1 MDLFNNFFKGKKIL
15 ITGDTGFKGSWL
27 CIWLNELGADVYG
40 YALPPKTSHDNFNKT
55 NLGKMIQHQDGD
67 VRDID
72 SLKKFFNLVKPE
84 ITFHLAAQAL
94 VLPSYS
100 DPVETFQTNVLGT
113 VNFFEAVRH
122 TKSVR
127 IAINVTSDKCYQNNE
142 WVWGYRENDPMGGND
157 PYSASKGCSELV
169 TSSYMKSFF
178 NSGDCLVASAR
189 AGNVIG
195 GGDWADHRIIPDV
208 FRAYF
213 SKQDLVIRN
222 PMATRPWQFVLE
234 PIFGYLK
241 LAQTLY
247 EKGAAFSGGWNFGP
261 VAGKDYS
268 VSDVIGHL
276 LKAIPDLKYKKDE
289 NAVKPHEAKLL
300 KLDISKAMTQLDWRP
315 LLNFDETIRFTTEGY
330 LSEQDNVDLYHTR
343 ASQIKNYSDKFQV
356 KR

>member
-1 MDLFNNFFKGKKIL
+1 MDLFNNFFKGKKVL

-40 YALPPKTSHDNFNKT
+40 YALPPKTSHDNYVKT

-67 VRDID
+67 IRDID
-72 SLKKFFNLVKPE
+72 RLKKFFNHVNPE

-94 VLPSYS
+94 VLPSYT

-113 VNFFEAVRH
+113 VNFFEAVRQ

-178 NSGDCLVASAR
+178 TTSDCLIASAR

-195 GGDWADHRIIPDV
+195 GGDWAEHRIIPDV

-213 SKQDLVIRN
+213 SDQELVIRD

-234 PIFGYLK
+234 PLFGYLK

-247 EKGAAFSGGWNFGP
+247 EKGSSFCGGWNFGP
-261 VAGKDYS
+261 TTGKDYS
-268 VSDVIGHL
+268 VSDVIDHL
-276 LKAIPDLKYKKDE
+276 LKALPGLKYKKDD
-289 NAVKPHEAKLL
+289 NALRPHEAKLL
-300 KLDISKAMTQLDWRP
+300 KLDISKAMTHLEWRP
-315 LLNFDETIRFTTEGY
+315 LLHFEETIQFTLEGY
-330 LSEQDNVDLYHTR
+330 TSEKGKKDIYENRRLQVIEFT
-343 ASQIKNYSDKFQV
+343 SKF
-356 KR
+356 KPL